1 MLKHPLRSVTI
12 QFDCPPDKVSAIALL
27 ETLINEAAVDADLV
41 LVAETPF
48 TPYTTVDDFRPI
60 AEPIPGAYTD
70 MLGRLALHHGI
81 YLCSGTVERAGER
94 VYNSAVF
101 FSPQGELLHCHRKCT
116 LGPGDGE
123 GGYWAGTSVEVVE
136 TPFGRVGI
144 LICLDTL
151 ERANQEAM
159 AALRPDLILVPSY
172 GLAKTHYATSHPIDC
187 MVDEC
192 IDEWRLRMQMLAKFC
207 GAYVLRADHCG
218 VEGPLVRVGHSI
230 AVMPG
235 GHVLAE
241 ATMRPGLLRAML
253 DGSRAEQLRW

>member
-1 MLKHPLRSVTI
+1 MLKHALRTATI
-12 QFDCPPDKVSAIALL
+12 QFDCPPDKASAIAQL
-27 ETLINEAAVDADLV
+27 ESLINEAALDADLV

-48 TPYTTVDDFRPI
+48 TPYTTVSDYRPV
-60 AEPIPGAYTD
+60 AEAIPGPFTD
-70 MLGRLALHHGI
+70 LLGRLALHHGI
-81 YLCSGTVERAGER
+81 YLCSGTVERDGDEVFNA
-94 VYNSAVF
+94 AVL
-101 FSPQGELLHCHRKCT
+101 FSPQGELLHRHRKCT

-123 GGYWAGTSVEVVE
+123 GGYVPGSSIEVIE

-151 ERANQEAM
+151 DGGNQQAM
-159 AALRPDLILVPSY
+159 AALKPDLILVPSY
-172 GLAKTHYATSHPIDC
+172 GLAKTHYATTQHIDC
-187 MVDEC
+187 MIDEC

-218 VEGPLVRVGHSI
+218 VEGPLVRVGHSM

-235 GHVLAE
+235 GHLLAE
-241 ATMRPGLLRAML
+241 ATMRPSILRVVL

>member
-1 MLKHPLRSVTI
+1 MLKHPLRTATI
-12 QFDCPPDKVSAIALL
+12 QFDCPPDKGSAIAQLDA
-27 ETLINEAAVDADLV
+27 LISEAAVDADLV

-48 TPYTTVDDFRPI
+48 TPYTTVADYRPV
-60 AEPIPGAYTD
+60 AEPIPGAYTNS
-70 MLGRLALHHGI
+70 LGRLALHHGV
-81 YLCSGTVERAGER
+81 YLCSGTVERDGAQI
-94 VYNSAVF
+94 YNSAVL
-101 FSPQGELLHCHRKCT
+101 FSPQGELLHRHRKCT

-123 GGYWAGTSVEVVE
+123 GGYVPGDAIEVVE

-151 ERANQEAM
+151 DLGNQQAM

-172 GLAKTHYATSHPIDC
+172 GLAKTHYATSQHIDC

-192 IDEWRLRMQMLAKFC
+192 IDEWRLRMQMLAKLC
-207 GAYVLRADHCG
+207 GAYVLRSDHCG
-218 VEGPLVRVGHSI
+218 VEGALVRVGHSI

-241 ATMRPGLLRAML
+241 ATMRPSILRVNL
-253 DGSRAEQLRW
+253 DGTRAEQLRW